1 MECLLHFRIKA
12 AIDGRPVLTR
22 QRLLA
27 ASATAE
33 LCDIRAAS
41 TPQNDESSW
50 SRTDHCT
57 SPICSAVLPST
68 MSQPR
73 TMRFAVAIP
82 HNLASRCAPS
92 APGIRPNARLRQSEQ
107 GAMARHTQIA
117 GQSKLKASAQ
127 GRARNFRQRHDRQR
141 LNAVEYVLHSLHMG
155 HKLLASSRTGEE
167 RIILRSAPALDTFSE
182 LRRCMIAQ
190 PEPATS
196 SSTLYQASTNS
207 ASKGHAILIAL
218 EHAVPP

>member
-1 MECLLHFRIKA
+1 MECLLPFRIKA

-27 ASATAE
+27 ATAK
-33 LCDIRAAS
+33 LCNIRAAS
-41 TPQNDESSW
+41 APENDESSW
-50 SRTDHCT
+50 SGTDHCT

-107 GAMARHTQIA
+107 GAMARHRQIA
-117 GQSKLKASAQ
+117 GQSKLKASAE

-141 LNAVEYVLHSLHMG
+141 LNGVEYVLHSFHMG

-167 RIILRSAPALDTFSE
+167 GPHHLEVCTGAKHLLRA
-182 LRRCMIAQ
+182 AQ
-190 PEPATS
+190 VQDRA
-196 SSTLYQASTNS
+196 ARAGN
-207 ASKGHAILIAL
+207 LI
-218 EHAVPP
+218 EHAVPGIDKFGVEGSCYPYRP